1 MKIKNELCEIN
12 ISTENDFSF
21 GDPKNSRYDVILN
34 PDNYN
39 NEDTVKLFVFDVDF
53 WSKKK
58 VIGLVAFVVEPEK
71 NIAVLKGDVL
81 TLLQNEKFLQIDLS
95 SESIINIQ
103 HIDVWGSVF
112 ELIQF
117 EEDYI
122 VYGEVEIARFDD
134 SLNKLWSFSG
144 KDIFVS
150 NSDKKSFEISGDRIK
165 LYDFEGNYYEID
177 FDGRVLVS

>member
-39 NEDTVKLFVFDVDF
+39 SEDTVKLFVFDVDF

-71 NIAVLKGDVL
+71 NIAVLN
-81 TLLQNEKFLQIDLS
+81 TRYEFI
-95 SESIINIQ
+95 
-103 HIDVWGSVF
+103 
-112 ELIQF
+112 
-117 EEDYI
+117 Y
-122 VYGEVEIARFDD
+122 
-134 SLNKLWSFSG
+134 SFS
-144 KDIFVS
+144 S
-150 NSDKKSFEISGDRIK
+150 
-165 LYDFEGNYYEID
+165 
-177 FDGRVLVS
+177 